1 MKSQQETIGYILMV
15 AILVIVVATAYI
27 WASPM
32 IQKNRDI
39 VIINNAHEFM
49 KSLNEKIKS
58 VANNGGRESISI
70 DFGVLAFE
78 NGMITFSIETLST
91 IYEPGKRI
99 YFVKNPECQIYDNCI
114 LGEDEPELF
123 YVESRRI
130 GEKYYTIYYLTY
142 RKLNSLDQS
151 YKISL
156 EGQKQIGKG
165 KIILEYKGNR
175 KEDNT
180 VVSIIEINIV

>member
-1 MKSQQETIGYILMV
+1 MKSQQEAISYILMV

-39 VIINNAHEFM
+39 AILNNAHEFM
-49 KSLNEKIKS
+49 KNLNEKIKS
-58 VANNGGRESISI
+58 IANSGGRESISI
-70 DFGVLAFE
+70 DFGVLTFE
-78 NGMITFSIETLST
+78 NGIITFSIETLST

-99 YFVKNPECQIYDNCI
+99 YFVKNPTCQIYDNCV

-123 YVESRRI
+123 YVESRKI
-130 GEKYYTIYYLTY
+130 EEKYYTTYYLTY
-142 RKLNSLDQS
+142 RKLNSPNQS

-156 EGQKQIGKG
+156 EGQKQVGKG
-165 KIILEYKGNR
+165 KILIEYKGNR
-175 KEDNT
+175 REDNIIIS
-180 VVSIIEINIV
+180 VIEINIV